1 MDRQNI
7 LAIPYPVPAKTPK
20 TVVLCTACM
29 NQSVKPPVP
38 SVPPPPTV
46 GYQGDIPTVAGR
58 FLDSDY
64 VQDIQGPIRTLR
76 AFLVKYD
83 AAHDR
88 IYMNQGCE
96 MIAYA
101 GASFISRLLSG
112 EPLTVMRNRAPL
124 PAEIYLAWTR
134 NFYPEADRNWVSGF
148 LPDGQ
153 NFLQDF
159 DFDDRGNVYIA
170 FSVLWG
176 VVSDD
181 FGTTT
186 GGPLT
191 PVTVNAITNSPI
203 NPVQTINVIKTA
215 DARYYAIVGSTAAV
229 TSCVYDV
236 TNPASPVLT
245 GTTLNVSI
253 LQNSLAT
260 SSDLKTIALVNNAS
274 QRVEMYTPEA
284 LVNGGSP
291 FETFAPV
298 LAYRGMATD
307 GSNFYSANRGFTG
320 MSISTF
326 SPTGP
331 RYTEKQT
338 PVGGTFTPYN
348 VKYGNG
354 LLSIPGSVG
363 TAEDIRVF
371 RVPSMSELNFS
382 AFLQDSASA
391 PRYFQAYY
399 GASAVPPGYLNPEQI
414 NFTDSLIYTT
424 GGITYLV
431 ANLRG
436 IGDVYQLPSS

>member
-7 LAIPYPVPAKTPK
+7 LAIPFPVPAKTPK
-20 TVVLCTACM
+20 TVVVCSTCM
-29 NQSVKPPVP
+29 DQKVKPPVP
-38 SVPPPPTV
+38 VYPPTV
-46 GYQGDIPTVAGR
+46 GYQGDIPTFAGR

-101 GASFISRLLSG
+101 GAQFISRLLSG
-112 EPLTVMRNRAPL
+112 EPLTVMRNRSPL

-176 VVSDD
+176 VVNDD

-186 GGPLT
+186 GGQLT

-203 NPVQTINVIKTA
+203 NPVQSINVIKTA
-215 DARYYAIVGSTAAV
+215 DGHYYAIVGSTAGT

-236 TNPASPVLT
+236 TDPANPVLT
-245 GTTLNVSI
+245 GTTLNVVI
-253 LQNSLAT
+253 LPNSLAR
-260 SSDLKTIALVNNAS
+260 SSDLKTIALVNNVS
-274 QRVEMYTPEA
+274 HGVEMYTPEA
-284 LVNGGSP
+284 LVTGGSP
-291 FETFAPV
+291 FEKFAPV
-298 LAYRGMATD
+298 LAYIGMATD
-307 GSNFYSANRGFTG
+307 GTNFYSANRGFTG
-320 MSISTF
+320 MSIATF

-331 RYTEKQT
+331 RYAVHQT
-338 PVGGTFTPYN
+338 TIGGTFTPYN

-371 RVPSMSELNFS
+371 RVPSMAELNFS
-382 AFLQDSASA
+382 AFLQDSSSA

-399 GASAVPPGYLNPEQI
+399 GASAVPTGYIAPEQI

-424 GGITYLV
+424 GGVTYIV